1 MTKKKIEKDY
11 KEKIKRLVKL
21 NQFYYEKSN
30 PIVEDSEYDRLKQEI
45 LKLERQYD

>member
-21 NQFYYEKSN
+21 NQFYYEKSD
-30 PIVEDSEYDRLKQEI
+30 PIVSDREYDELKNE
-45 LKLERQYD
+45 LERE